1 MTIEQAKQMIL
12 EVDEDDGADRPELE
26 YSEFLEL
33 MAREMQAMKMDEEF
47 IEAFKGFG
55 PENKEGFITKE

>member
-1 MTIEQAKQMIL
+1 MIA
-12 EVDEDDGADRPELE
+12 EVDDDGGGEIQYA
-26 YSEFLEL
+26 EFLEL
-33 MAREMQAMKMDEEF
+33 MAREMEAMKMDEEF

>member
-1 MTIEQAKQMIL
+1 MIS
-12 EVDEDDGADRPELE
+12 EVDEDGGAEME
-26 YSEFLEL
+26 YPEFLEL

>member
-1 MTIEQAKQMIL
+1 MISQ
-12 EVDEDDGADRPELE
+12 VDEDGEGELE
-26 YSEFLEL
+26 YPEFLEL

-55 PENKEGFITKE
+55 PENKEGIITIE